1 MLVNSLQEEN
11 TAVIKN
17 RLGLYMSVRHAL
29 YFREDSNFACGEIT
43 DSKVNT
49 SSVQYPERIPL
60 HIDLYECDS
69 S

>member
-1 MLVNSLQEEN
+1 
-11 TAVIKN
+11 
-17 RLGLYMSVRHAL
+17 MSVRHAL

-43 DSKVNT
+43 DSEVST